1 MQSFLTATAH
11 FALFLV
17 PCLLTTVIHIVT
29 GTTRRHHRTHRL
41 TRIERDRNPEPH
53 RDRVPHP

>member
-17 PCLLTTVIHIVT
+17 PCLLTTVVHLF
-29 GTTRRHHRTHRL
+29 TTTSTDSTDL
-41 TRIERDRNPEPH
+41 
-53 RDRVPHP
+53 VG